1 MKRSPYLKTLSFEHH
16 DGLVMARKIEQ
27 SFKNTDKP
35 EDMVAYVQDIYLGG
49 LDHHFMQEEE
59 SLFPP
64 LRKFKEAQLVLAQV
78 EQEHKKFLELYEL
91 VCLKNEDVYTHI
103 RAFGKLLNDHI
114 RYEERVFFTLAEELL
129 TADELAEIGIYL
141 KQQHRP
147 LNKECRI

>member
-1 MKRSPYLKTLSFEHH
+1 MKRNPNIKTLSFEHH

-49 LDHHFMQEEE
+49 LDHHFKQEED
-59 SLFPP
+59 SLFPA
-64 LRKFKEAQLVLAQV
+64 LQKFKEAQLVLAQV
-78 EQEHKKFLELYEL
+78 EQEHKRFLELYKL
-91 VCLKNEDVYTHI
+91 ICTNNENVYTHI

-114 RYEERVFFTLAEELL
+114 RYEERVFFPLVEELL
-129 TADELAEIGIYL
+129 TENELVKIGIYL
-141 KQQHRP
+141 NKQHRP